1 MEFKTLRGSYGYMV
15 KEGAR
20 MLTRA
25 NPDWGGALG
34 TIDHPWGVEWQY
46 FSTLEAALADE
57 RFAELA
63 RAGEAWY
70 SKVAPNGC

>member
-46 FSTLEAALADE
+46 FPTLEAALADE
-57 RFAELA
+57 RFGSLA
-63 RAGEAWY
+63 AWGEGIW
-70 SKVAPNGC
+70 KQQN

>member
-46 FSTLEAALADE
+46 FPTLT
-57 RFAELA
+57 
-63 RAGEAWY
+63 
-70 SKVAPNGC
+70 S